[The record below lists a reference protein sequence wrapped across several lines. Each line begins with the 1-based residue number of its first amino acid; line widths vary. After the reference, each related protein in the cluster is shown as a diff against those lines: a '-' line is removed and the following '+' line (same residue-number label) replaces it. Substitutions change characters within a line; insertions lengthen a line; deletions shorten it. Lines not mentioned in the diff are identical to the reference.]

1 MKILNYKINLLYRI
15 KNKIFPFYKEKE
27 VKELFDIFEKNQ
39 EKKVAMFVG
48 GCIRNYINN
57 EEVDDIDVATVF
69 TPEEIKKMF
78 ENTKI
83 KVLETGIE
91 HGSVTLINGKSKFE
105 ITTLRKDIS
114 TDGRHAEILFTDDW
128 QEDSNRRDF
137 TINAIYMDRRG
148 NIFDPQSGVKNL
160 KDNIVKF
167 IGDPSQRIEEDY
179 LRIIRFIRFVLQ
191 YSSTIENSS
200 LEAIKINLNGIKNIS
215 KERILNE
222 LFKIVD
228 LSNFDNIVNNEN
240 LKKIFSMIF
249 PEIKY
254 LERLVKKKILP
265 NNSILSRTILLA
277 IILMDNTNNYEY
289 FCYKYKVSN
298 TIKDKL
304 NYLHKEL
311 LNYQN
316 DNDYFKKN
324 LKKNIY
330 YHGKEMMRELN
341 IIVFF
346 IFKSIDFKTYCII
359 SENIEKT
366 IVPKFPYDGN
376 FLLKKNLI
384 EGKQIG
390 IALKELKSLW
400 VEHNYKL
407 TEKQVLKIIN
417 KLKTEN

>member
-1 MKILNYKINLLYRI
+1 MKILNFKINFLDKI
-15 KNKIFPFYKEKE
+15 KNKIFPFYKKKE

-48 GCIRNYINN
+48 GCIRNYLNN
-57 EEVDDIDVATVF
+57 EEVDDIDIATVF

-78 ENTKI
+78 EDTKI

-167 IGDPSQRIEEDY
+167 IGDPGQRIEEDY

-191 YSSTIENSS
+191 YSSTIENST
-200 LEAIKINLNGIKNIS
+200 LKAIKINLNGIKNIS

-222 LFKIVD
+222 LFKIVG

-254 LERLVKKKILP
+254 LERLVKKKILT
-265 NNSILSRTILLA
+265 NNNALSREILLA
-277 IILMDNTNNYEY
+277 IILIDNTNNYEY
-289 FCYKYKVSN
+289 FCHKYKVSN

-316 DNDYFKKN
+316 DNDYFEKN
-324 LKKNIY
+324 LKKNVY
-330 YHGKEMMRELN
+330 YHGKRMMRELN
-341 IIVFF
+341 IIAFF
-346 IFKSIDFKTYCII
+346 IFKSIGFKAYCII

-366 IVPKFPYDGN
+366 TIPKFPYDGN

-400 VEHNYKL
+400 VEHNYEL
-407 TEKQVLKIIN
+407 SEKQVLKIIN